1 MHHTPRQ
8 RFTLIELL
16 VVMVVIAILASMLM
30 PAMQGAKNTARLVHC
45 ISNIRQLAIAAGGI
59 YPNDNDRIVV
69 PGVGAGP
76 TTRLYAGA
84 VRDQGMYGVDGTQ
97 GYSVS
102 WLELIQDKTVDL
114 SANRADEVYDIAYCP
129 DDESHVNPFG
139 KKGWWFGFGYVRQ
152 QSYALNHNFT
162 NAQGINLPAPRYL
175 NYVRITRALV
185 PRETVLIAE
194 THYSTVWGARP
205 HFVSTWPG
213 ISRTANH
220 GALEVMTNEPQSVWP
235 DVGAISLPRH
245 GGRGFNVAFTDL
257 HVAFIEHDGRANSP
271 WKNPISSADIAEME
285 KHWLVDYE

>member
-1 MHHTPRQ
+1 M
-8 RFTLIELL
+8 LI
-16 VVMVVIAILASMLM
+16 
-30 PAMQGAKNTARLVHC
+30 PALQGAKNTARLVHC
-45 ISNIRQLAIAAGGI
+45 ISNTRQLAIAAGGI
-59 YPNDNDRIVV
+59 YVNDNDRIVV

-76 TTRLYAGA
+76 TTRLYAA
-84 VRDQGMYGVDGTQ
+84 VVRDQGNYGVGHEH

-129 DDESHVNPFG
+129 DDESHVNPYG

-162 NAQGINLPAPRYL
+162 NAQGIHLPAPRYL

-185 PRETVLIAE
+185 PNETVLIAE

-205 HFVSTWPG
+205 HFLSTWPG

-220 GALEVMTNEPQSVWP
+220 GALEVMINEPQSVWP
-235 DVGAISLPRH
+235 EYRGYQLGTPWRQGIQCRIHRSPRRVHRTRRQGELPVVKADLLGRH
-245 GGRGFNVAFTDL
+245 RR
-257 HVAFIEHDGRANSP
+257 DGKALGS
-271 WKNPISSADIAEME
+271 
-285 KHWLVDYE
+285 